1 MGIGDNVE
9 LKVEDI
15 AKTIKK
21 LKREDREQLLLLF
34 SREGKEITKRMREI
48 KSRKVKPLS
57 REELLKGVL

>member
-1 MGIGDNVE
+1 MGIGVNVE

-21 LKREDREQLLLLF
+21 MKREDREQLLLLL
-34 SREGKEITKRMREI
+34 SIECKEITKRMREI

-57 REELLKGVL
+57 REELLKDVL